1 MKTIISLVIATCF
14 CCVPL
19 LLVRAQPQAEAS
31 PIRPS
36 VTETKEQSKPEVT
49 AKLLSQK
56 CGGIPLPKD
65 STWPRWKEA
74 ESTVNTRVPLLSD
87 CGALEGKFGRVAAI
101 MTTFSNRGGSE
112 LEIPIETFSSVTLN
126 TRGGKKPSPV
136 AIKWRTY
143 FDVVK
148 DYVYGVAP
156 DLNGTLTIVLRP
168 GENAYLVFFFPRS
181 DLGETLQIGKLN
193 PVKVI
198 SQ

>member
-1 MKTIISLVIATCF
+1 MKTIFSLVIATCF

-19 LLVRAQPQAEAS
+19 LLVSAQSQAEAS

-36 VTETKEQSKPEVT
+36 ATETQEQSKLEVT

-56 CGGIPLPKD
+56 CDSIPLPKD
-65 STWPRWKEA
+65 STWPNWKEN
-74 ESTVNTRVPLLSD
+74 ESTVSTRVPLFSD
-87 CGALEGKFGRVAAI
+87 CEALEGKFGQVAAI

-112 LEIPIETFSSVTLN
+112 LEIPIETFSSVALN
-126 TRGGKKPSPV
+126 TKGGKKQSPV
-136 AIKWRTY
+136 AIKWRAY
-143 FDVVK
+143 LDVVK
-148 DYVYGVAP
+148 DYAYGVAP
-156 DLNGTLTIVLRP
+156 DLNGTLTLVLRP